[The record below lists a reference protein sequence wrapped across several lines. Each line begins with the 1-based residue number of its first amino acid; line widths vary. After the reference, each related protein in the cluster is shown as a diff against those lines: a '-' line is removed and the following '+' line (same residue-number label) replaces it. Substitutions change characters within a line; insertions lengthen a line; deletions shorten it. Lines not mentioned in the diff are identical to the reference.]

1 MNQQQKRR
9 LGRGLAALIGDD
21 VSEGTLIHDIKAL
34 RHLPIEAISPNPNN
48 PRRQFDDA
56 QLDELA
62 QSLRDKGL
70 LQPLVVRPRAE
81 GEGYEIVAGERR
93 WRAAQRA
100 GLHELPVLIRVV
112 SDGEALEIALVENI
126 QRSDLNALEEARAY
140 AQLIEQFAYTQLQLA
155 EAVGKSRS
163 HIANTLRLLQ
173 LPELVRAQVEQGM
186 LTAGHARTLVAADD
200 PQLLAERIV
209 KLGLSVREAEELARR
224 PAEQQAQGPGQGVGQ
239 GVGQGLGQGRQQA
252 EKDPN
257 VRALEEALSQ
267 ALGLE
272 VAVEDRGRAGGRVVI
287 RYRTLEQLDEICA
300 RLSRRAEGAV
310 SPGGGSGSERGGPG
324 PTPSVRRL

>member
-21 VSEGTLIHDIKAL
+21 VSEDTLIHDIKAL

-48 PRRQFDDA
+48 PRRRFDDA

-173 LPELVRAQVEQGM
+173 LPESVRAQVEQGM

-224 PAEQQAQGPGQGVGQ
+224 PAEQQAQGPGQGA
-239 GVGQGLGQGRQQA
+239 GQGLGKAWGRGGS
-252 EKDPN
+252 KRRRIPMC
-257 VRALEEALSQ
+257 
-267 ALGLE
+267 
-272 VAVEDRGRAGGRVVI
+272 GRSRKRCRRRWASRSRWKIGDGPAGGW
-287 RYRTLEQLDEICA
+287 
-300 RLSRRAEGAV
+300 
-310 SPGGGSGSERGGPG
+310 
-324 PTPSVRRL
+324 